1 MIEQFCIYHKQKP
14 ITNFCRTPSCSM
26 PLCAECI
33 NDHYQ
38 FHFNSK
44 DQPQIETI
52 SQTYQDVLKTVRQL
66 YSTFGQN
73 YQKLKEFYEY
83 RANSKTLSQ
92 QLGEF
97 KQKIQSVINDFFN
110 FLQEEVEIIQK
121 NETNHLEQQLMIVE
135 QFLKE
140 KNNELDNIARKID
153 GHKGIKY
160 MIQILTSNFVQ
171 TSYKDSEKCNQF
183 IYSLRNQE
191 AQLLSNDNKIYD
203 LNIQLAQLSQIQN
216 KDFYLHYNNQAF
228 LSDEKKDIHPLGRFQ
243 DMKSPYQYSQNL
255 SAPSDQSFLAR
266 IQQRKDIPFSIKTG
280 TPLSQSSLSYHSFPE
295 NQQLNDIQN
304 KPQNNSQYLQQINLS
319 MNEQLKNSAQIKSY
333 TQPQQI
339 DMEKEVSE
347 KSFQNELQSLYKQY
361 RNQEIEK
368 YEQFQQQIKNNNQP
382 QESIKQVSNQPVQN
396 AQLYQNNGNQDI
408 NQYQNKGYLL
418 FPSNQQADDI
428 GKQNG
433 TQYTF
438 QNNSTKYHHY

>member
-1 MIEQFCIYHKQKP
+1 
-14 ITNFCRTPSCSM
+14 M
-26 PLCAECI
+26 PLCVECI

-97 KQKIQSVINDFFN
+97 KQKIQSVLNDFFN
-110 FLQEEVEIIQK
+110 CLQEEVEIIQK

-135 QFLKE
+135 QFIKE

-160 MIQILTSNFVQ
+160 MIQILTSNFVS
-171 TSYKDSEKCNQF
+171 TSYKDSDKCNQF
-183 IYSLRNQE
+183 IHSLRNQE
-191 AQLLSNDNKIYD
+191 TQLFSNDNKIYD
-203 LNIQLAQLSQIQN
+203 LNIQLAQLAQIQN
-216 KDFYLHYNNQAF
+216 KNFYLNYNNQTF

-243 DMKSPYQYSQNL
+243 DMKNPYYYSQNL

-304 KPQNNSQYLQQINLS
+304 KVQNNSQQLQQINLS
-319 MNEQLKNSAQIKSY
+319 MNEQLKNSNQINQIKK
-333 TQPQQI
+333 QPQAKQI

-347 KSFQNELQSLYKQY
+347 KQFQNGLQNLYKQY

-368 YEQFQQQIKNNNQP
+368 YEQFQQQIKNNYQP
-382 QESIKQVSNQPVQN
+382 QETIKQVTNQPPQY
-396 AQLYQNNGNQDI
+396 AQSYPNNINQDI
-408 NQYQNKGYLL
+408 NQQQNKGYLL
-418 FPSNQQADDI
+418 FPSNQQTDEV

-433 TQYTF
+433 AQYTF
-438 QNNSTKYHHY
+438 QNNSTKFHHYYHY